1 MDGVEFTMGY
11 LGVGERGRRGSALE
25 AESTTAHGSSGCH
38 VSGSRSAALLG
49 RTNPVS
55 GTAPAPTRMAGS
67 SPAIKPERIFSTGNS
82 TFKTIKAIYA
92 DSDEAVA
99 AGKGAGVNLVRRQSD
114 GVLYIEKLVPVS
126 TPIQQARAIAEI
138 DALTQL
144 TLAGAPSY
152 INRMLECFLEPGTAF
167 GSIIL
172 EYCEA
177 GTVYN
182 LIQRK
187 TLERQQPKEALIWHT
202 LAGLSKALHF
212 CHTGIDVD
220 RFDQPPP
227 QDWNTLCHLDL
238 KPVNV
243 FFTRDGGKN
252 GIPRLVLGDFGC
264 ATTWQDIQDG
274 TAKRTLQLRGT
285 PGWFP
290 PECHASSEGGWDGDY
305 GIPTDIWQMGAV
317 AQAICR
323 LIMVPDMSFVMA
335 ERACGRQYSR
345 ELNEVVTICMNP
357 DPLKRPSAAKV
368 AGEVKR
374 QMEAR
379 GLVF

>member
-1 MDGVEFTMGY
+1 MDGFEFTMGY

-152 INRMLECFLEPGTAF
+152 INRMLECFLEPA
-167 GSIIL
+167 SIIL

-345 ELNEVVTICMNP
+345 ELNETVTICMNP

>member
-1 MDGVEFTMGY
+1 MDGFEFTMGC

-25 AESTTAHGSSGCH
+25 AESTTARGSSGCH

-82 TFKTIKAIYA
+82 TFKTIKAVYA

-152 INRMLECFLEPGTAF
+152 INRMLECFLEPGAAF

-220 RFDQPPP
+220 RFDLPPL

-345 ELNEVVTICMNP
+345 ELNEIVTICMNP

>member
-187 TLERQQPKEALIWHT
+187 TLARQQPKEALIWHT

>member
-1 MDGVEFTMGY
+1 MDGFEFTMGY

-25 AESTTAHGSSGCH
+25 AESTTARGSSGCH

-82 TFKTIKAIYA
+82 TFKTIKAVYA

-152 INRMLECFLEPGTAF
+152 INRMLECFLEPGAAF

-220 RFDQPPP
+220 RFDLPPP

-345 ELNEVVTICMNP
+345 ELNEIVTICMNP

>member
-1 MDGVEFTMGY
+1 
-11 LGVGERGRRGSALE
+11 
-25 AESTTAHGSSGCH
+25 
-38 VSGSRSAALLG
+38 
-49 RTNPVS
+49 
-55 GTAPAPTRMAGS
+55 MAGS

-82 TFKTIKAIYA
+82 TFKTIKAVYA

-152 INRMLECFLEPGTAF
+152 INRMLECFLEPGAAF

-220 RFDQPPP
+220 RFDLPPL

-345 ELNEVVTICMNP
+345 ELNEIVTICMNP